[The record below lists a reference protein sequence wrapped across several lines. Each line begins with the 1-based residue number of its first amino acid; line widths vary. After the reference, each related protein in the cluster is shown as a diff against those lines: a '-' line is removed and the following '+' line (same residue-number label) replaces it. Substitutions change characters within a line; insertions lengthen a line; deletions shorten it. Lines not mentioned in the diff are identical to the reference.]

1 MFKIAICDDVKA
13 ICDELKYVILNVE
26 KNIVHEEI
34 DVNIFY
40 SGDSLITELREGH
53 KYDLI
58 FLDIELGSKINGINV
73 GHVIRNEMDDYI
85 TQIVYIS
92 SVVVKHFCNSIT

>member
-34 DVNIFY
+34 DVN
-40 SGDSLITELREGH
+40 
-53 KYDLI
+53 
-58 FLDIELGSKINGINV
+58 
-73 GHVIRNEMDDYI
+73 
-85 TQIVYIS
+85 
-92 SVVVKHFCNSIT
+92 VVVKHFCNSIT